1 MKTLSTKTLTVS
13 LIGVF
18 VFATVVFSA
27 YHISRAN
34 CPAVRQFF
42 DSSGLD
48 PDAITA
54 YFTGLAFLGFVVT
67 SLYQARS
74 NIAAENRQARLQRDS
89 AWMTV
94 QIARIHAFA
103 ELDDHAN
110 LKKALQELEDHW
122 RQMSSWMTKT

>member
-1 MKTLSTKTLTVS
+1 MKMPSTKA
-13 LIGVF
+13 LILSFIAVF
-18 VFATVVFSA
+18 VFVTAAFSA
-27 YHISRAN
+27 YHVSRAK
-34 CPAVRQFF
+34 CPALKEFF

-48 PDAITA
+48 PNAITA

-74 NIAAENRQARLQRDS
+74 NTAAESRQARLQHDS

-103 ELDDHAN
+103 ELKDHDN
-110 LKKALQELEDHW
+110 LRKALQELEDHW
-122 RQMSSWMTKT
+122 RQMSTWMTKT